1 MYTEPMKHMN
11 FAQVLE
17 MRGAEPTSGKR
28 IFMMYRDDDEN
39 IHSITYAEFYR
50 TSLLYG
56 NMLRQMRDNKGVKP
70 TERFHVGVYMQNTPE
85 FFYILGGCAF
95 ASGVLVGINNAQIG
109 ERLAVDINRM
119 AVDVLF
125 VDDAIHKNGGTFLEK
140 VLEAREKYVFD
151 KVDERD
157 IVVVSDK
164 HSKLPHGISTIG
176 AKVDEYAEKPSSFQP
191 YGFNE
196 DATGLIIFT
205 SGTTGAPKG
214 IEVSWKKLV
223 DVGINAT
230 RILNYTENDVGYVC
244 MLLNHSNSVYLNIM
258 PALLNGARIGLRR
271 KFSATRFVKDLED
284 YRATVWNC
292 VGDPV
297 QYVLNVVGD
306 RDHSHLPLRIVIS
319 TGTPPDNRDNF
330 SGIFGLTEFKEVYGS
345 TESGAITQIT
355 QDSPRYT
362 VGKLLKD
369 IKVVAEDDPD
379 RECALAMVAENDRIV
394 NFEDAVGEIVVSQSS
409 LGDSK
414 FTGYYKMPEES
425 MKRTDHNNYFHMG
438 DLGAIVEGTGGAKYL
453 IFLGRTGDWI
463 RCKGEN
469 WVAIDVE
476 NIIARY
482 EGISLAAVIGIPQ
495 STGREDDAM
504 YIIETA
510 EPEEF
515 DVKVFYEYC
524 AKELPHYAL
533 PRFIRVVRSLPQ
545 TDTLKTQRESL
556 RREHFARSPETD
568 ATNEDLLFELVG
580 GELRRFTAV
589 DYYKELA
596 KYRDPTARDRLV
608 VSTRNPRIFQEV
620 SREVKR

>member
-85 FFYILGGCAF
+85 FLYLLGGCAF

-176 AKVDEYAEKPSSFQP
+176 AKVDEYAEKASSFQP

-244 MLLNHSNSVYLNIM
+244 MPLNHSNSVYLNIM

-319 TGTPPDNRDNF
+319 TGTPPDNRDRF

-362 VGKLLKD
+362 VGRLLKD

-394 NFEDAVGEIVVSQSS
+394 NFENAVGEIVVSQSS

-414 FTGYYKMPEES
+414 FTGYYKMPEEN
-425 MKRTDHNNYFHMG
+425 MKRIDHNNCFHMG
-438 DLGAIVEGTGGAKYL
+438 DLGAIVEGIGGAKYL

-524 AKELPHYAL
+524 AKELPHYTL

-545 TDTLKTQRESL
+545 TDTLKTQRELL
-556 RREHFARSPETD
+556 RREHFTRSPEKD
-568 ATNEDLLFELVG
+568 ATNEDLLFELTD